1 MSEKKYTTLTVLTY
15 FIAFL
20 APAFGPT
27 LEIRIILTILTYLI
41 GSIVMI
47 RLYKKTSQPLSFEAN
62 PMSRGRIITLGIIGI
77 FLAILL
83 QNVMITIELY
93 FDGQVDSANTQ
104 GILEL
109 IFQNPLMILAVMIGG
124 PIMEEFVFRRAIM
137 GMVTR
142 RSNLWLG
149 VLVSAV
155 LFALMHQAGHWL
167 LYSALGALF
176 SLQYI
181 ITGSIWTSVI
191 SHVGMNT
198 LVILANVIVEV
209 YNLPVK

>member
-1 MSEKKYTTLTVLTY
+1 M
-15 FIAFL
+15 
-20 APAFGPT
+20 
-27 LEIRIILTILTYLI
+27 
-41 GSIVMI
+41 
-47 RLYKKTSQPLSFEAN
+47 
-62 PMSRGRIITLGIIGI
+62 
-77 FLAILL
+77 
-83 QNVMITIELY
+83 
-93 FDGQVDSANTQ
+93 DSANTQ

-155 LFALMHQAGHWL
+155 LFALMHQDGHWL
-167 LYSALGALF
+167 LYSALGAFF

-191 SHVGMNT
+191 THVGMNT